1 MTQPPK
7 APPASGKP
15 LIQESEVPP
24 TPSPAIPNDQ
34 APDKAI
40 APLDTADWPREIG
53 GKPGLEPTRYG
64 DWEVNGRCTDF

>member
-1 MTQPPK
+1 MTQSPQPP
-7 APPASGKP
+7 PPASKTP
-15 LIQESEVPP
+15 IQAPEAAPV
-24 TPSPAIPNDQ
+24 IPNDQ

>member
-1 MTQPPK
+1 M
-7 APPASGKP
+7 
-15 LIQESEVPP
+15 PP
-24 TPSPAIPNDQ
+24 TPSPAISNDQ